1 MTDVEKVAALLRRH
15 RLAPMADQLLLQ
27 EAGGDKRSCLAR
39 VSELVQTLDDARNA
53 RALARRTQDARLPI
67 EGASITDV
75 EATAGRNLSRST
87 LAPFQDGA
95 WVGRKEHMV
104 VVGKSGRGTTYL
116 ACALA
121 QAALNAGHRVY
132 YTEVPTLVS
141 DWHAAAD
148 EKRTQELMRL
158 IERADLL
165 VLDDFGNTDEVL
177 GREDLVALRR
187 VLRLMLTKRSVLIVS
202 KNAPEDLEEWLG
214 GHEIADELADW
225 LSHVPH
231 RFELKGPSQRARALR
246 PRSGRLHR
254 GR

>member
-1 MTDVEKVAALLRRH
+1 MNNVEHVAALLRRH
-15 RLAPMADQLLLQ
+15 RLGPMADRLLLQ
-27 EAGGDKRSCLAR
+27 EASGDKRSFVQR
-39 VSELVQTLDDARNA
+39 VGELVQAFDDARSA
-53 RALARRTQDARLPI
+53 SALLRRAKDARLPI
-67 EGASITDV
+67 EGASLAEVYTSSD
-75 EATAGRNLSRST
+75 RNISRSL
-87 LAPFQDGA
+87 LAPFADGQ
-95 WVGRKEHMV
+95 WVRRKEHMV

-121 QAALNAGHRVY
+121 QAVLNAGRRVY
-132 YTEVPTLVS
+132 YTEVPTLIS
-141 DWHAAAD
+141 DWHEAAD
-148 EKRTQELMRL
+148 EKRTPELMRL

-202 KNAPEDLEEWLG
+202 KNPPEDLGEWLG

-246 PRSGRLHR
+246 SRNGRPLR